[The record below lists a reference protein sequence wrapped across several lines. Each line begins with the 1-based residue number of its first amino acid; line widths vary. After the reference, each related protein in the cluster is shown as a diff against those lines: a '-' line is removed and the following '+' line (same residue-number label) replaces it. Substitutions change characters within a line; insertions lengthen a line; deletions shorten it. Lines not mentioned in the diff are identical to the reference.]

1 MRILFIANYSQLY
14 GANRSMLTIIE
25 YLHNNEYDV
34 KLILPSKGDICQ
46 ELDMIG
52 IDYKVIPMFTQ
63 LYYLKRNIKYLAL
76 PILDI
81 WTFFKLPFLIKEA
94 KKFSP
99 DIIYSNTSAEM
110 TGIEVAKKTGCET
123 YIAYSRVY
131 GFGSWCAIYNGKK
144 RQEKVYKSE

>member
-46 ELDMIG
+46 ELDTIG

-110 TGIEVAKKTGCET
+110 TGIEVAK
-123 YIAYSRVY
+123 
-131 GFGSWCAIYNGKK
+131 N
-144 RQEKVYKSE
+144 